1 MVHML
6 AESIAAVDNKS
17 KVTGEQVRTFLEVC
31 WEKYVKAKME
41 PGMLH
46 LFHIFRLVL
55 TFI

>member
-1 MVHML
+1 MAYLL

-17 KVTGEQVRTFLEVC
+17 KVTEGQVRTFLANC

-46 LFHIFRLVL
+46 LLPIP
-55 TFI
+55 

>member
-1 MVHML
+1 MAYLL

-17 KVTGEQVRTFLEVC
+17 KVTEEQVRTFLAMC

-46 LFHIFRLVL
+46 QLFMP
-55 TFI
+55 

>member
-1 MVHML
+1 MAYLL

-17 KVTGEQVRTFLEVC
+17 KVTEEQVRTFLAIC

-46 LFHIFRLVL
+46 SPLMS
-55 TFI
+55 